1 MVYTSLLSDPS
12 LYLCSILTIVVA
24 LMPDMLIQVIMSSQ
38 IKLKPKA
45 NKTTPFIATMS

>member
-24 LMPDMLIQVIMSSQ
+24 LMPDMLLQVSLDVVQ
-38 IKLKPKA
+38 WFL
-45 NKTTPFIATMS
+45 